1 MDKTTMPP
9 RPGLCTTA
17 LALAMLCGALAPAAA
32 QAQNVYL
39 CIDSA
44 GRKEL
49 TDTYKAG
56 CKALDI
62 PGAIPAPRSR
72 GSAAKAAAPVTTP
85 ADFPRVDNAQQ
96 KARDSDRRAILLDE
110 LKSDEARLAQLR
122 IEYKAGQPER
132 QGDERNIAKYQE
144 RVKLMGDNIARAEKN
159 VEALRREIAN
169 IK

>member
-1 MDKTTMPP
+1 MHKTTMPS
-9 RPGLCTTA
+9 RHGLRTTA

-39 CIDSA
+39 CVDGS

-49 TDTYKAG
+49 TDTYKPG

-72 GSAAKAAAPVTTP
+72 GGAARASAPVTTP
-85 ADFPRVDNAQQ
+85 ADFPRVGNAQQ
-96 KARDSDRRAILLDE
+96 KARDDDRRAILAEE
-110 LKSDEARLAQLR
+110 LKSEEARLAQLR
-122 IEYKAGQPER
+122 TEFKAGQPER

-144 RVKLMGDNIARAEKN
+144 RVKLMGENIARAEKN

>member
-1 MDKTTMPP
+1 MDKTTMRP
-9 RPGLCTTA
+9 RPGLRTTV
-17 LALAMLCGALAPAAA
+17 LALAMLCGALAPATA

-49 TDTYKAG
+49 TDNYKSG

-72 GSAAKAAAPVTTP
+72 GGSAKAAPVTTP
-85 ADFPRVDNAQQ
+85 ADFPKVGNAQQ
-96 KARDSDRRAILLDE
+96 RARDNDRREILTEE
-110 LKSDEARLAQLR
+110 LKAEEARLAQLR
-122 IEYKAGQPER
+122 TEFKAGQPER

-144 RVKLMGDNIARAEKN
+144 RVKLMGENIARAEKN